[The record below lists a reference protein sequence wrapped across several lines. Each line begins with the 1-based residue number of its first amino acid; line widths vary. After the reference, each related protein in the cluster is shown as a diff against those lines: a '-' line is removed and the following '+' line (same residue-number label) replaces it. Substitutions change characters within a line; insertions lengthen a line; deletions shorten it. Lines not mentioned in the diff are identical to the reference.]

1 MDALGIE
8 IIMLKNEGMKRFF
21 QTHSNFDYAN
31 DDDAKD
37 LKN

>member
-1 MDALGIE
+1 MDVLGIE

-21 QTHSNFDYAN
+21 ETHAYGDYAN

-37 LKN
+37 LNN